1 MEKPVA
7 RTVKVKVVGYKKTLK
22 RMKKL
27 KKEMKQLSKTT
38 KEFTELKEKLF

>member
-27 KKEMKQLSKTT
+27 KKEMKQLSKTV
-38 KEFTELKEKLF
+38 EELAELKGKLF